1 MVRVITQE
9 TFDSV
14 VKENIKD
21 FDMEKEEAIKE
32 AKEQF
37 ESQVIMRAEILNWWA
52 IELRDLNSS
61 RRLIKMTF
69 AKFQGVDLSNVVLGL
84 EEDLEIV
91 KALKSL
97 NTLSI
102 SDSNKQVIH
111 ENCNTLAIECKKGM
125 AEKVLCTNHKGYEI
139 LVELAKKSN
148 DQQQIQASAIGA
160 LASLLDKN
168 PDAFDVEGFSI
179 VVIGLDPS
187 KGIYRIIIK
196 MRLRIDDLLKS
207 L

>member
-1 MVRVITQE
+1 M
-9 TFDSV
+9 
-14 VKENIKD
+14 
-21 FDMEKEEAIKE
+21 
-32 AKEQF
+32 
-37 ESQVIMRAEILNWWA
+37 
-52 IELRDLNSS
+52 
-61 RRLIKMTF
+61 
-69 AKFQGVDLSNVVLGL
+69 GL

-97 NTLSI
+97 NSLSL

-148 DQQQIQASAIGA
+148 DQPQIQASAIGA

-187 KGIYRIIIK
+187 KGIYGIIIK
-196 MRLRIDDLLKS
+196 
-207 L
+207 

>member
-1 MVRVITQE
+1 M
-9 TFDSV
+9 
-14 VKENIKD
+14 
-21 FDMEKEEAIKE
+21 
-32 AKEQF
+32 
-37 ESQVIMRAEILNWWA
+37 
-52 IELRDLNSS
+52 NS
-61 RRLIKMTF
+61 
-69 AKFQGVDLSNVVLGL
+69 
-84 EEDLEIV
+84 
-91 KALKSL
+91 
-97 NTLSI
+97 LSI
-102 SDSNKQVIH
+102 SDTNKQVIH

-187 KGIYRIIIK
+187 KGIYRKIMK
-196 MRLRIDDLLKS
+196 MRLRIND
-207 L
+207 

>member
-1 MVRVITQE
+1 
-9 TFDSV
+9 
-14 VKENIKD
+14 
-21 FDMEKEEAIKE
+21 
-32 AKEQF
+32 
-37 ESQVIMRAEILNWWA
+37 
-52 IELRDLNSS
+52 
-61 RRLIKMTF
+61 MTF

-148 DQQQIQASAIGA
+148 DQPQIQASAIKA

-168 PDAFDVEGFSI
+168 PDGFDIEGFSI

-187 KGIYRIIIK
+187 KGIYGIFIRIE
-196 MRLRIDDLLKS
+196 LRINNLLNYCTS
-207 L
+207 VQ

>member
-14 VKENIKD
+14 VKENIEE
-21 FDMEKEEAIKE
+21 FDMGKEEAIKE

-37 ESQVIMRAEILNWWA
+37 ESQVSINGGPALLLQKIIQGLSQLFFIIDGIFLN
-52 IELRDLNSS
+52 L
-61 RRLIKMTF
+61 
-69 AKFQGVDLSNVVLGL
+69 QGVDLSNVVMGI

-97 NTLSI
+97 ESMDI
-102 SDSNKQVIH
+102 SDSNLQVIKQ
-111 ENCNTLAIECKKGM
+111 NCDTLATECMKGM

-148 DQQQIQASAIGA
+148 DQPKIQASAIKA
-160 LASLLDKN
+160 LANLLDKN

-187 KGIYRIIIK
+187 KGKFRKQSYNQA
-196 MRLRIDDLLKS
+196 
-207 L
+207 